1 MKLKTI
7 EDVDVSGKIVLVRC
21 DFNVPINE
29 EGEISDI
36 SRIERHAPTIIT
48 LANKGAK
55 VALLSHFGRPA
66 GKLDEDLSIAFIS
79 ESLTEVFKASE
90 IVIIPDC
97 IGDIVKQV
105 LTDMTD
111 GQIALLE
118 NVRFYEGE
126 ENNDSDFSKSLA
138 DIADIYV
145 NDAFSVCHR
154 KHASVHGI
162 TKYIP
167 SYAGLALKFEIEMLE
182 KVLKN
187 PEPPMMAIIGGSK
200 VSTKLRLLGNLVEK
214 MNFLAIGGG
223 MANTFL
229 AAQGKNIGASFYEK
243 NMLDEAKSILEKAK
257 SINCD
262 IILPI
267 DAVVA
272 DKLEFGV
279 ESFTVDLNDIVN
291 KNMILD
297 VGEKTVELISN
308 AIINSK
314 TLLWNGPLGVFE
326 IPPFDQATS
335 SCALTTA
342 MMTRAGGL
350 VSVAGGGDT
359 VAALNNAGASGGFS
373 YVSVAG
379 GAFLEWLEGKTL
391 PGIVVLT
398 D

>member
-7 EDVDVSGKIVLVRC
+7 EDLDVSGKVVLVRC
-21 DFNVPINE
+21 DFNVPIDE
-29 EGEISDI
+29 DGEISDA

-48 LANKGAK
+48 LVNKGAK

-66 GKLDEDLSIAFIS
+66 GKVDENLSLGFIS
-79 ESLTEVFKASE
+79 ESLTETFKAPE
-90 IVIIPDC
+90 IVVIPDC
-97 IGDIVKQV
+97 IGDVTKQV
-105 LTDMTD
+105 LKDMPD

-126 ENNDSDFSKSLA
+126 ENNDDDFSKSLA

-154 KHASVHGI
+154 EHASVHGI
-162 TKYIP
+162 TKYLP
-167 SYAGLALKFEIEMLE
+167 SYAGFALNLEIEMLE
-182 KVLKN
+182 KSLQDS
-187 PEPPMMAIIGGSK
+187 EPPMMGIIGGSK
-200 VSTKLRLLGNLVEK
+200 VSSKLSLLSNLVEK
-214 MNFLAIGGG
+214 MQFLAIGGG

-243 NMLDEAKSILEKAK
+243 NMIEEAKEILEKAK
-257 SINCD
+257 ISNCD

-272 DKLEFGV
+272 NKLEFGV
-279 ESFTVDLNDIVN
+279 ESKTIELKDIV
-291 KNMILD
+291 KENMILD

-326 IPPFDQATS
+326 IPPFDQSTS
-335 SCALTTA
+335 SCALTAA

-350 VSVAGGGDT
+350 LSVAGGGDT
-359 VAALNNAGASGGFS
+359 VAALNHAGASGGFS
-373 YVSVAG
+373 YISVAG
-379 GAFLEWLEGKTL
+379 GAFLEWIEGKTL
-391 PGIVVLT
+391 PGIAVLI

>member
-7 EDVDVSGKIVLVRC
+7 ADIDVSGKVVLVRC
-21 DFNVPINE
+21 DFNVPIDE
-29 EGEISDI
+29 DGEISDI
-36 SRIERHAPTIIT
+36 SRIERHAPTVMT
-48 LANKGAK
+48 LVNKGAK
-55 VALLSHFGRPA
+55 VALISHFGRPA
-66 GKLDEDLSIAFIS
+66 GKIDEDLSLGFVS
-79 ESLTEVFKASE
+79 ESLTEVFKAPE
-90 IVIIPDC
+90 IAVITDC
-97 IGDIVKQV
+97 IGDVAKQV
-105 LTDMTD
+105 LKDMPD

-118 NVRFYEGE
+118 NVRFYDGE
-126 ENNDSDFSKSLA
+126 ENNDANFSKSLA

-154 KHASVHGI
+154 EHASVHGV
-162 TKYIP
+162 TKYLP
-167 SYAGLALKFEIEMLE
+167 SYAGLALNLEIEMLE
-182 KVLKN
+182 KALKDS
-187 PEPPMMAIIGGSK
+187 EPPMMAIIGGSK
-200 VSTKLRLLGNLVEK
+200 VSSKLSLLGNLIEK
-214 MNFLAIGGG
+214 MQFLAIGGG

-243 NMLDEAKSILEKAK
+243 NMIGEAKEILEKAK
-257 SINCD
+257 ISNCD

-272 DKLEFGV
+272 NKLEFGV
-279 ESFTVDLNDIVN
+279 ESNTVELKDVS
-291 KNMILD
+291 KENMILD

-326 IPPFDQATS
+326 IPPFDQSTS
-335 SCALTTA
+335 SCALTAA

-350 VSVAGGGDT
+350 LSVAGGGDT

-391 PGIVVLT
+391 PGIAVLI

>member
-1 MKLKTI
+1 MKLKAI
-7 EDVDVSGKIVLVRC
+7 EDADVSGKVVLVRC

-36 SRIERHAPTIIT
+36 SRIERHAPTITT

-66 GKLDEDLSIAFIS
+66 GKVDEDLSIAFIS
-79 ESLTEVFKASE
+79 ERLTEVFKAPE

-97 IGDIVKQV
+97 IGDIAKQV

-162 TKYIP
+162 TKYLP

-182 KVLKN
+182 NVLKN
-187 PEPPMMAIIGGSK
+187 SEPPMMAIIGGSK
-200 VSTKLRLLGNLVEK
+200 VSTKLRLLENLVEK
-214 MNFLAIGGG
+214 MKFLAIGGG

-229 AAQGKNIGASFYEK
+229 AAQGKNIGSSFYEK
-243 NMLDEAKSILEKAK
+243 NMIGEAKSILEKAK

-279 ESFTVDLNDIVN
+279 ESFTVDLKDIKK

>member
-7 EDVDVSGKIVLVRC
+7 EDLDVSGKVVLVRC
-21 DFNVPINE
+21 DFNVPIDE
-29 EGEISDI
+29 DGEISDA

-48 LANKGAK
+48 LVNKGAK

-66 GKLDEDLSIAFIS
+66 GKVDENLSLGFIS
-79 ESLTEVFKASE
+79 ESLTETFKAPE
-90 IVIIPDC
+90 IVVIPDC
-97 IGDIVKQV
+97 IGDVTKQV
-105 LTDMTD
+105 LKDMPD

-126 ENNDSDFSKSLA
+126 ENNDDDFSKSLA

-154 KHASVHGI
+154 EHASVHGI
-162 TKYIP
+162 TKYLP
-167 SYAGLALKFEIEMLE
+167 SYAGFALNLEIEMLE
-182 KVLKN
+182 KALKDS
-187 PEPPMMAIIGGSK
+187 EPPMMAIIGGSK
-200 VSTKLRLLGNLVEK
+200 VSSKLSLLGNLIEK
-214 MNFLAIGGG
+214 MQFLAIGGG

-243 NMLDEAKSILEKAK
+243 NMIGEAKEILEKAK
-257 SINCD
+257 ISNCD

-272 DKLEFGV
+272 NKLEFGV
-279 ESFTVDLNDIVN
+279 ESNTVELKDVL
-291 KNMILD
+291 KENMILD

-326 IPPFDQATS
+326 IPPFDQSTS
-335 SCALTTA
+335 SCALTAA

-350 VSVAGGGDT
+350 LSVAGGGDT

-391 PGIVVLT
+391 PGIAVLI

>member
-7 EDVDVSGKIVLVRC
+7 EDLDVSGKVVLVRC
-21 DFNVPINE
+21 DFNVPIDE
-29 EGEISDI
+29 DGEISDS

-48 LANKGAK
+48 LVNKGAK

-66 GKLDEDLSIAFIS
+66 GKVDENLSLGFVS
-79 ESLTEVFKASE
+79 ESLTETFKAPE
-90 IVIIPDC
+90 IVVIPDC
-97 IGDIVKQV
+97 IGDVTKQV
-105 LTDMTD
+105 LKDMPD

-126 ENNDSDFSKSLA
+126 ENNDDDFSKSLA

-145 NDAFSVCHR
+145 NDDRSVCHR
-154 KHASVHGI
+154 EHASVHGI
-162 TKYIP
+162 TKYLP
-167 SYAGLALKFEIEMLE
+167 SYAGFALNLEIEMLE
-182 KVLKN
+182 KSLQDS
-187 PEPPMMAIIGGSK
+187 EPPMMGIIGGSK
-200 VSTKLRLLGNLVEK
+200 VSSKLSLLSNLVEK
-214 MNFLAIGGG
+214 MQFLAIGGG

-243 NMLDEAKSILEKAK
+243 NMIKEAKEILEKAK
-257 SINCD
+257 SSNCD

-272 DKLEFGV
+272 NKLEFGV
-279 ESFTVDLNDIVN
+279 ESKTIELKDIV
-291 KNMILD
+291 KENMILD

-326 IPPFDQATS
+326 IPPFDQSTS
-335 SCALTTA
+335 SCALTAA

-350 VSVAGGGDT
+350 LSVAGGGDT
-359 VAALNNAGASGGFS
+359 VAALNHAGASGGFS

-379 GAFLEWLEGKTL
+379 GAFLEWIEGKTL
-391 PGIVVLT
+391 PGIAVLI

>member
-7 EDVDVSGKIVLVRC
+7 EDIDVSGKVVLVRC
-21 DFNVPINE
+21 DFNVPIDE
-29 EGEISDI
+29 DGEISDI

-48 LANKGAK
+48 LVNKGAK

-66 GKLDEDLSIAFIS
+66 GKIDENLSLGFVS
-79 ESLTEVFKASE
+79 ESLTEAFKAPE
-90 IVIIPDC
+90 VVVIPDC
-97 IGDIVKQV
+97 IGDVVKQV
-105 LTDMTD
+105 LQDMPD

-118 NVRFYEGE
+118 NVRFYAGE
-126 ENNDSDFSKSLA
+126 ENNDADFSKSLA

-154 KHASVHGI
+154 EHASVHGV
-162 TKYIP
+162 TNYLP
-167 SYAGLALKFEIEMLE
+167 SYAGFALNLEIEMLE
-182 KVLKN
+182 KSLKN
-187 PEPPMMAIIGGSK
+187 SEPPMMSIIGGSK
-200 VSTKLRLLGNLVEK
+200 VSSKLSLLGSLVEK
-214 MNFLAIGGG
+214 MQFLAIGGG

-229 AAQGKNIGASFYEK
+229 AAQGRNIGASFYEK
-243 NMLDEAKSILEKAK
+243 NMIEEAKEILEKAK
-257 SINCD
+257 SSNCD

-272 DKLEFGV
+272 NKLEFGV
-279 ESFTVDLNDIVN
+279 ESKTVELKDIE
-291 KNMILD
+291 KENMILD

-326 IPPFDQATS
+326 IPPFDQSTS
-335 SCALTTA
+335 SCALTAA

-350 VSVAGGGDT
+350 LSVAGGGDT

-379 GAFLEWLEGKTL
+379 GAFLEWIEGKTL
-391 PGIVVLT
+391 PGIAVLI

>member
-7 EDVDVSGKIVLVRC
+7 ADIDVSGKVVLVRC
-21 DFNVPINE
+21 DFNVPIDE
-29 EGEISDI
+29 DGEISDI
-36 SRIERHAPTIIT
+36 SRIERHAPTVMT
-48 LANKGAK
+48 LVNKGAK

-66 GKLDEDLSIAFIS
+66 GKIDEDLSLGFVS
-79 ESLTEVFKASE
+79 ESLTEVFKAPE
-90 IVIIPDC
+90 IAVIPDC
-97 IGDIVKQV
+97 IGDVAKQV
-105 LTDMTD
+105 LKDMPD

-118 NVRFYEGE
+118 NVRFYDGE
-126 ENNDSDFSKSLA
+126 ENNDANFSKSLA

-154 KHASVHGI
+154 EHASVHGV
-162 TKYIP
+162 TKYLP
-167 SYAGLALKFEIEMLE
+167 SYAGLALNLEIEMLE
-182 KVLKN
+182 KGLKDS
-187 PEPPMMAIIGGSK
+187 EPPMMAIIGGSK
-200 VSTKLRLLGNLVEK
+200 VSSKLSLLGNLIEK
-214 MNFLAIGGG
+214 MQFLAIGGG

-243 NMLDEAKSILEKAK
+243 NMIDEAKEILEKAK
-257 SINCD
+257 ISNCD

-272 DKLEFGV
+272 NKLEFGV
-279 ESFTVDLNDIVN
+279 ESNTVELKDVL
-291 KNMILD
+291 KENMILD

-326 IPPFDQATS
+326 IPPFDQSTS
-335 SCALTTA
+335 SCALTAA

-350 VSVAGGGDT
+350 LSVAGGGDT

-391 PGIVVLT
+391 PGIAVLI